1 MDKYSAERDQNQ
13 NLVLLKNDGKV
24 CQIAIMSDVSE
35 DALAAQ
41 VPAEG
46 WVYDFCRTVSHA
58 ELQSIMA
65 AAQAGAQPEAE

>member
-1 MDKYSAERDQNQ
+1 
-13 NLVLLKNDGKV
+13 
-24 CQIAIMSDVSE
+24 MSDASE

-65 AAQAGAQPEAE
+65 AAQAGVE